1 MNTSANNISL
11 HNNNVTSTSPV
22 FLEFKM
28 LYNFMFCVKFLIT
41 FNVFVISMYFKYV
54 FVFFGFYLHKYMKAT
69 FIAILA
75 RTANHDFLHKP
86 FTSYLLLK
94 LFVN

>member
-28 LYNFMFCVKFLIT
+28 LFNFMFRVKFFIT
-41 FNVFVISMYFKYV
+41 FNVLVISMYSKYV
-54 FVFFGFYLHKYMKAT
+54 FVFFEFYLHKNMRGT

-86 FTSYLLLK
+86 FTSYVLLK